1 MLRPAAVA
9 LSALMCLVL
18 GPAAIAAAP
27 LFPTPLH
34 ITRQVHDPI
43 SGKTSVLEE
52 YGVGNRLISIRAERT
67 SIADYEKGELIEID
81 RNAGTYSV
89 TRFDAIAKAAQLT
102 GAPAMATMAGGPK
115 PAAPPR
121 SAGMK
126 ATRTGRNAEFFEA
139 DVDGDVKQR
148 IEVGVDRA
156 NLISKEA
163 LEVLLGAAYPGVRRP
178 EHDAV
183 LSAARSQRPR
193 GVASQSEAG
202 EPAFALPVEQIV
214 RYEIDG
220 QQLEFRT
227 SVVRLGSEPPPAD
240 LVSIPAGAR
249 LVVSRYVA
257 VAQELETFE
266 HPVSSPSPKDH

>member
-1 MLRPAAVA
+1 MLRPAAA
-9 LSALMCLVL
+9 SLSALMCLVL

-102 GAPAMATMAGGPK
+102 GGVLETKAGGLK
-115 PAAPPR
+115 PSAPPR

-227 SVVRLGSEPPPAD
+227 SVVRLGSESPPAD

-257 VAQELETFE
+257 VVQELEKFE